1 MASFNSDW
9 LKANQEPA
17 AEDASATGDQS
28 WKFWQVGGES
38 GSEGSLLPTFNR
50 GEEDQGMLEVSRSDR
65 FKGFVICILCAAF
78 FFLLGF
84 FIGLPMIVLRP
95 AKFAFCST
103 MGMLLFM
110 AGIALLQ
117 GPASYCGSICSRAR
131 APYTAAFFGS
141 MFATLYSSL
150 FMRSYLLTVAA
161 SGLQMAALG
170 WHLSSAIPGGKMGMY
185 MMTKAFLRA
194 ARAMLGPCFALTK
207 TTLIGCLKAARSGSG
222 TSAAGAEGS

>member
-9 LKANQEPA
+9 LKASQEPA
-17 AEDASATGDQS
+17 AEDASATSDSS
-28 WKFWQVGGES
+28 WKFWQASGEN

-50 GEEDQGMLEVSRSDR
+50 GEEEQGMLEVSRSDR
-65 FKGFVICILCAAF
+65 FKGFVVCILCAAF

-207 TTLIGCLKAARSGSG
+207 TTVIGCLKAARSGSG
-222 TSAAGAEGS
+222 TSAAGAEGN